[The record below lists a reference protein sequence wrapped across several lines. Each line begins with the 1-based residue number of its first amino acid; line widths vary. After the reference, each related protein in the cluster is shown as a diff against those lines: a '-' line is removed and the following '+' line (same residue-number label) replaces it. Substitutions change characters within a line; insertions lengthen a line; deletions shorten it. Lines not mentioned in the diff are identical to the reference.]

1 MKKVSLYIAATP
13 WNFLNSFIFANH
25 AKNEVNYLMYV
36 DFPDGHENP
45 YLEALNK
52 MGCDSPFTK
61 VWCFHGK
68 YKGAWQ
74 KWRKRLIEIQRIKQI
89 VADIQP
95 DKIYVGS
102 DRRIEF
108 QCAMTEAVKYKP
120 NVKGIYLDEG
130 VFSYTCRKR
139 SQTWRDRV
147 LDTWVKKSLYP
158 CDWKHPA
165 TIGASDW
172 ISEGWLL
179 KPGLACNTLQKKL
192 SLYTIPIEFYQ
203 DKQVAR
209 LVEHMLKGESGIFHN
224 DADTL
229 LILPHPSL
237 LTEKV
242 KSAINQLIVDCGAHT
257 LLVKPHPRMQKD
269 LNWLKCTSKVLLPS
283 LIPLEMLVPELRVK
297 QILSPQSTA
306 VITSALLR
314 TDLSFLFYGDSEES
328 FQKLLSQII
337 KEP

>member
-25 AKNEVNYLMYV
+25 AKNEISYLMYV
-36 DFPDGHENP
+36 DFTEGLKNP
-45 YLEALNK
+45 YLEVLDE

-61 VWCFHGK
+61 TWCFHGK
-68 YKGAWQ
+68 YKGVWQ

-95 DKIYVGS
+95 EKIYVGS

-108 QCAMTEAVKYKP
+108 QCAMTEAVRHKP

-130 VFSYTCRKR
+130 VFSYTCRKH

-147 LDTWVKKSLYP
+147 LDARIKKSMYP

-179 KPGLACNTLQKKL
+179 KPDLACNILQEKIR
-192 SLYTIPIEFYQ
+192 LYPIPIELYQ
-203 DKQVAR
+203 GKQIAR
-209 LVEHMLKGESGIFHN
+209 MVEHMLKGETDMLHH
-224 DADTL
+224 DADAL

-237 LTEKV
+237 LTEEV
-242 KSAINQLIVDCGAHT
+242 KSAINQLIVDCGAQT

-269 LNWLKCTSKVLLPS
+269 LNWLECTSRLLPA
-283 LIPLEMLVPELRVK
+283 LIPLEVIVPVLRVK
-297 QILSPQSTA
+297 QVLSPQSTA

-314 TDLSFLFYGDSEES
+314 DDLLFLFYGDSDRS

-337 KEP
+337 KVP